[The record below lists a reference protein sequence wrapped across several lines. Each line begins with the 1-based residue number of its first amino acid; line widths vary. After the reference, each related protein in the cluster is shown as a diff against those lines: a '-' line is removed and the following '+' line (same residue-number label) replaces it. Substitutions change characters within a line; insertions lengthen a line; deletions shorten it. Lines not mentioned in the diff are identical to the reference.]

1 MIMNTKLVLRT
12 THQAI
17 APRAVRN
24 CFLFV
29 AIALATVAPMANA
42 QSNTF
47 VTGMNS
53 PASYTSYQ
61 VNVDSFGN
69 NIPGDAAN
77 ESSIAVDPNNP
88 SKMAIAFR
96 QYPDTFGNNR
106 KPGYAYSSNGGTSW
120 TFPGLLADTFGSN
133 PVAASDDHGNFF
145 YLSLFYDGAQQMNNN
160 MWRSLDSG
168 ATWAKIGNA
177 TGGSKPWFTIDKT
190 PSSTGYTF
198 QYECWSPGNGSLTG
212 NRQFSRS
219 MDGGFTWMDAILIPN
234 APEYGTPDVD
244 TNGNLFIGGVNTTT
258 NQAWCVRSSSAK
270 RRTGTVKFEQSTAL
284 SLGGNIVMQPAINPA
299 GFAGQV
305 FLAVDRS
312 GATTNNNVYMLASVL
327 PTGAASTSGTD
338 VMFVRSTDAGS
349 TFSSPR
355 RINDDPV
362 NPSKWHW
369 FGAMSVAPNGR
380 IDAVWLDS
388 RNAANN
394 TDSQLYY
401 SYSRDGGNSWSANV
415 AVSNPFNP
423 FLGYP
428 GANNIGHYLTIVSDN
443 GGGNVAYPATFNGEQ
458 DVYYVR
464 VLPTP
469 MPNYSLSISPSTQSV
484 PRGGG
489 TLSYTVTVT
498 PMDGFVSPV
507 SLSVSGLP
515 SGATPTF
522 SPNPATPGGYAT
534 LTVTLSSSASQG
546 TYPFTVT
553 GNGGSPAITR
563 TAKATLIKTK

>member
-1 MIMNTKLVLRT
+1 
-12 THQAI
+12 
-17 APRAVRN
+17 
-24 CFLFV
+24 
-29 AIALATVAPMANA
+29 MANA

-61 VNVDSFGN
+61 VNVDGSGN

-96 QYPDTFGNNR
+96 QYPSTVGNNR
-106 KPGYAYSSNGGTSW
+106 KPGYAYTSNGGTSW
-120 TFPGLLADTFGSN
+120 TFPGLLEDTFGSN

-168 ATWAKIGNA
+168 ATWTKLGNA
-177 TGGSKPWFTIDKT
+177 GGGSKPWFTIDKT
-190 PSSTGYTF
+190 PSSAGYGF
-198 QYECWSPGNGSLTG
+198 QYECWAAGGGSLTG

-219 MDGGFTWMDAILIPN
+219 MDGGFTWSDAILIPN
-234 APEYGTPDVD
+234 TPEYGTPDVD
-244 TNGNLFIGGVNTTT
+244 TNGNLFIGGMNTTT
-258 NQAWCVRSSSAK
+258 NQAWCVRSASAK
-270 RRTGTVKFEQSTAL
+270 RRTGTIKFEQSTAL
-284 SLGGNIVMQPAINPA
+284 NLGGNIVMQPAINPG

-312 GATTNNNVYMLASVL
+312 GTTTNNNVYMLASVR
-327 PTGAASTSGTD
+327 PTTAASTDGTD
-338 VMFVRSTDAGS
+338 IMFVRSTDGGL

-355 RINDDPV
+355 RINDDAV

-369 FGAMSVAPNGR
+369 FGALSVAPNGR
-380 IDAVWLDS
+380 LDAVWLDS

-401 SYSRDGGNSWSANV
+401 SYSNDGGNSWSPNV

-469 MPNYSLSISPSTQSV
+469 MPDYSLSINPSSRSV
-484 PRGGG
+484 PRAGGIVNYDVTIAPRNG
-489 TLSYTVTVT
+489 FSQPVTLTAT
-498 PMDGFVSPV
+498 
-507 SLSVSGLP
+507 GLP
-515 SGATPTF
+515 PGVTGNF
-522 SPNPATPGGYAT
+522 SPNPATTSST
-534 LTVTLSSSASQG
+534 LTVTVSSSTSPG

-553 GNGGSPAITR
+553 GSGGSPAITR
-563 TAKATLIKTK
+563 TATATLDKARK